1 MSKVLLLTKAS
12 LRNQY
17 GLNRFFGTNLGN
29 FGSGQPPWLKLSLAA
44 LVIGLGAAFVF
55 GLLFGFWSL
64 QGGALQQYG
73 LLHLLLMQ
81 AVLLSSLVCLL
92 MGILSAPGQLFFS
105 HDYDLL
111 LSLPVRTSTVLMSKM
126 TGLLL
131 SNLVFAI
138 VLALPPLVVYGY
150 KSNAGPLFYLLAVAA
165 LPFIPL
171 VPLTFA
177 ALFALLTGGIAAR
190 FKRSN
195 QYITNLAFIFLLGLM
210 AGFQALTSS
219 SRAAAASLDKVLG
232 AIGTWYPPARLFFEG
247 LKGPS
252 LLSLLLFMA
261 LSLGVFVVFSVFF
274 ARSFK
279 AILSRLTA
287 TSAKANYKLK
297 ELTAASVLRALYV
310 KELRGYLSCPIYVM
324 NTFFGMVFLTV
335 FSVGALCFGNALTAR
350 MFQQPVL
357 AHAAPL
363 GAVLVAVFTTVVSCT
378 TAVTISLEG
387 RSLWVLKSAPVGPL
401 SIFKGKVLLNLS
413 TTWPLIAVNSVLL
426 AFGLRMDVRHC
437 LLIWV
442 LPSVYALFVAVAG
455 LLINLHFPKLEFK
468 SPYVVVKQ
476 SASTLITFVVAFVS
490 VAIPISLYVRL
501 LSERLSYEAYAGGVA
516 AVLLLLTAIL
526 WQVART
532 RGVACFQRLF

>member
-1 MSKVLLLTKAS
+1 MSKVLLLTKTS

-29 FGSGQPPWLKLSLAA
+29 FGSGRPPWLKLSLAA
-44 LVIGLGAAFVF
+44 LVIGLGAAVVF
-55 GLLFGFWSL
+55 GLLFTFWSL
-64 QGGALQQYG
+64 QGGALQRYG
-73 LLHLLLMQ
+73 LLYLLLMQ

-92 MGILSAPGQLFFS
+92 TGILSAPGQLFFS

-138 VLALPPLVVYGY
+138 MLALPPLVVYGY
-150 KSNAGPLFYLLAVAA
+150 KSNAGPRFYLLAVAA

-171 VPLTFA
+171 VPLTLA

-195 QYITNLAFIFLLGLM
+195 QYITNVAFILLLGLM
-210 AGFQALTSS
+210 ASFQALASN
-219 SRAAAASLDKVLG
+219 RAAAASLDKALD
-232 AIGTWYPPARLFFEG
+232 AIRTWYPPARLFFDG

-261 LSLGVFVVFSVFF
+261 LSLAVFVVFSVFF

-297 ELTAASVLRALYV
+297 ELTAASVLRALYM

-324 NTFFGMVFLTV
+324 NTFFGMVLLTV
-335 FSVGALCFGNALTAR
+335 FSVAALCFGNTLTAR
-350 MFQQPVL
+350 IFQQPVL

-363 GAVLVAVFTTVVSCT
+363 GAMLVAVFTAVISCT

-401 SIFKGKVLLNLS
+401 TIFKGKVLLNLS

-426 AFGLRMDVRHC
+426 ALGLRMDVRHW

-476 SASTLITFVVAFVS
+476 SASTLISFVVAFVS
-490 VAIPISLYVRL
+490 VAIPITLYLWLV
-501 LSERLSYEAYAGGVA
+501 SERLSYEAYASGVA
-516 AVLLLLTAIL
+516 AVLLLLTGIL

-532 RGVACFQRLF
+532 RGGTCFQSLY